1 MLSPFVNASQI
12 GPCAG
17 AQKLELEA
25 PMLRFAP
32 RLEAVRA
39 LFGAMEG
46 LRGVVRLGECL
57 SLKGER
63 EPAAIGVPS
72 SPPVSHRQEEGHQ
85 LRNPL
90 FCSVFQGRKRRR
102 ALLQRVNP
110 WLSTF
115 SWQ

>member
-1 MLSPFVNASQI
+1 
-12 GPCAG
+12 
-17 AQKLELEA
+17 
-25 PMLRFAP
+25 MLRLAP

-46 LRGVVRLGECL
+46 LSSVLRLGEWL
-57 SLKGER
+57 SLKGEW

-72 SPPVSHRQEEGHQ
+72 SPPVAHRQEEGHQ

-90 FCSVFQGRKRRR
+90 FCSVCQGRKRKR
-102 ALLQRVNP
+102 ALLHRVNP

-115 SWQ
+115 SWR